1 MTVLGYKGHGG
12 EGRHGEEG
20 SDLAVMLGVPLDG
33 EHLCT
38 NLLRNICE
46 PCKDV
51 SLPKAPSNWFNKEL
65 NGQ

>member
-1 MTVLGYKGHGG
+1 MEKGWH
-12 EGRHGEEG
+12 REEG